1 MRNFTIS
8 LMAISILG
16 GCATFKGL
24 GDQLTVL
31 NSTSNDVRVELER
44 NLAGKT
50 PTEVKKMLG
59 IPSNQ
64 GLVNHL
70 SKDKG
75 NKDFALIYAATHDAK
90 KGQKEMRANYNLNEN
105 KRCMIIFFQKKYKYR
120 FDRDALHG
128 LQSGYGN
135 GSCSAYKRWNSWHDM
150 TAEEFEK
157 KSAYFMN

>member
-1 MRNFTIS
+1 MKTVLILFT
-8 LMAISILG
+8 LMALG
-16 GCATFKGL
+16 SCATMSSL

-44 NLAGKT
+44 QFAGKT

-70 SKDKG
+70 SKDPK
-75 NKDFALIYAATHDAK
+75 NKDFALIYAAAHDAK
-90 KGQKEMRANYNLNEN
+90 KGQKEMRANYNLNKE
-105 KRCMIIFFQKKYKYR
+105 KRCMIFFFQKKYKYR
-120 FDRDALHG
+120 FNRDALHG

-135 GSCSAYKRWNSWHDM
+135 GSCSAYKRWNSWRDM